1 MRIDKFLWSIR
12 VYKTRTQ
19 ATEAC
24 KAGKVLVNGL
34 PAKASALIK
43 IGELVSTRYESI
55 YKKFEVLAFPPSRV
69 AAKNVEL
76 YVIEKTDPADIE
88 KLKLA
93 RLNKSAFRD
102 PGKGRPTKKDRRDI
116 NRFFLED

>member
-43 IGELVSTRYESI
+43 IGELISTRYESI

-69 AAKNVEL
+69 AAKNVEF

-102 PGKGRPTKKDRRDI
+102 PGTGRPTKKDRRDI